1 MNALYYPFI
10 DLPKDNWTFQT
21 LLYWD
26 KIQSI
31 VPTSYIE
38 KPDEFTGFMRE
49 LVQENLVEQIFPA
62 QHLYNCDEFFTT
74 FLKFVE
80 KKYIKNPS
88 KLSNKF
94 TRIHLEKLDRLST
107 ELSRMGLIHRA
118 DNHWLFID
126 ENIAND
132 YMSYLASFIGTK
144 INSTPVSNYLKHAK
158 FYDINQSYQASK
170 KTQKIRNTLL
180 RNIIPIPEKFNVEEL
195 MSFRRKYDSL
205 LPDFR
210 DYIDRECYKL
220 VSLGKELREYE
231 TDKLIENIKTESKEI
246 REILQSSFKSKL
258 RFGSLLTIFSLTQVA
273 ISTYETNDIAF
284 TGSLAALGGDLL
296 TRYDDYK
303 STINEARIKP
313 LAYISYL

>member
-26 KIQSI
+26 KLQSI
-31 VPTSYIE
+31 VPSSYIE
-38 KPDEFTGFMRE
+38 EPNEFTGFMRE

-62 QHLYNCDEFFTT
+62 QYLYNCDEFFTT

-80 KKYIKNPS
+80 RKYIRNPS

-94 TRIHLEKLDRLST
+94 TRIHLEKLDILST
-107 ELSRMGLIHRA
+107 ELSKMGLIHKTY
-118 DNHWLFID
+118 NNWLFID

-132 YMSYLASFIGTK
+132 YMSYLASFLGTK
-144 INSTPVSNYLKHAK
+144 IDSTPVSNYLKNAK
-158 FYDINQSYQASK
+158 FYDLNQSYQPSK
-170 KTQKIRNTLL
+170 RTQKIRNTLL
-180 RNIIPIPEKFNVEEL
+180 KNIIPIPEKFNVEQL
-195 MSFRRKYDSL
+195 ISFRKEHKKL
-205 LPDFR
+205 LPKFR
-210 DYIDRECYKL
+210 DYIDRESYKL
-220 VSLGKELREYE
+220 VGLEKELREYE
-231 TDKLIENIKTESKEI
+231 TKKLIENIKIESEEI

-284 TGSLAALGGDLL
+284 VGSLAALGGDLL
-296 TRYDDYK
+296 NRYDEHK
-303 STINEARIKP
+303 NTIDKARAKP